1 MKKNLKLIVNKTN
14 YMIYDVRLTHSLNDI
29 PKENTLAFLNEFF
42 KVNEIN
48 DTDEI
53 ELIYEDVIEEKDI
66 DKVLH
71 QIYYLMNC
79 YWYGSKDAEDGTIDL
94 SISYEDWASEIRYE
108 YKNNPNELLRILEDY
123 KRQVM
128 EEM

>member
-14 YMIYDVRLTHSLNDI
+14 DMIYDVRLTHSLNNI
-29 PKENTLAFLNEFF
+29 PKDNTLAFLKEFSKF
-42 KVNEIN
+42 NEIN

-71 QIYYLMNC
+71 QIYYLMKA
-79 YWYGSKDAEDGTIDL
+79 YWYGARSVNVNNVE
-94 SISYEDWASEIRYE
+94 YHEWASDMRYE
-108 YKNNPNELLRILEDY
+108 YQNNPNEFLRILEDY
-123 KRQVM
+123 KRKVM